1 MSKKRAVDYQFSYLH
16 KNRPYICMEFLDK
29 KNRVM
34 MSSVD
39 VLYHSEYLLSEEG
52 EWDYKKLQGFMIT
65 R

>member
-1 MSKKRAVDYQFSYLH
+1 
-16 KNRPYICMEFLDK
+16 MEFLDK